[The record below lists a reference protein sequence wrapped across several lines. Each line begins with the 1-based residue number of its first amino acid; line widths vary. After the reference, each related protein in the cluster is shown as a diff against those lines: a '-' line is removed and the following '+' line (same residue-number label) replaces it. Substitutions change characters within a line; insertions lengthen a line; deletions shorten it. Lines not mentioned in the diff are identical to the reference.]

1 MLDLPDREWRRIVT
15 LLVSAWTIG
24 LILSLLALGVYI
36 SYRVFAFPD
45 ITADGSITFGAAVA
59 AAMLTRGMNPFVA
72 SGAAFLAGTLA
83 GACTGALHTR
93 FKINQLLSG
102 ILVMTAL
109 YSINL
114 HVMGQSN
121 LPLLSARTLTTYAER
136 IGRRLSGGDTAILI
150 GWPVSARELGSL
162 LLIAAV
168 VLLVACAAYLFF
180 RTNLG
185 SAMRASGDNA
195 QMIRALGVSVENMI
209 ILGLAISNGLIAFA
223 GALLAQYQGFADV
236 QMGIG
241 MVVWGLASVIIGRA
255 LVGSDSL
262 GSALTGTIMGSV
274 LFRLII
280 AVALR
285 WGLNPNDLK
294 LVTAI
299 FVFGA
304 LVLPMALGVRTSRP
318 RPSGRPRPD
327 GLIPR

>member
-1 MLDLPDREWRRIVT
+1 VT
-15 LLVSAWTIG
+15 LLLSAWTIG
-24 LILSLLALGVYI
+24 LILSLLALGIYI
-36 SYRVFAFPD
+36 SYRVFKFAD

-59 AAMLTRGMNPFVA
+59 ASMLTHGRNPLAA
-72 SGAAFLAGTLA
+72 SGAAFLAGCLA
-83 GACTGALHTR
+83 GICTGVLHTR

-121 LPLLSARTLTTYAER
+121 LPLLSATTLATYAQDF
-136 IGRRLSGGDTAILI
+136 GRWISGHDSATLL
-150 GWPVSARELGSL
+150 GWPVSARDLGSL
-162 LLIAAV
+162 LLAAAI
-168 VLLVACAAYLFF
+168 VLVTALILWLFF

-185 SAMRASGDNA
+185 SAMRASGDNE

-209 ILGLAISNGLIAFA
+209 VVGLAIANGLVALA

-241 MVVWGLASVIIGRA
+241 MIVWGLASVIIGRA
-255 LVGSDSL
+255 LIGSDSV
-262 GSALTGTIMGSV
+262 GAALTGTILGSV

-280 AVALR
+280 ALALR

-304 LVLPMALGVRTSRP
+304 LVLPAAMQKVRRHAAAS
-318 RPSGRPRPD
+318 
-327 GLIPR
+327 